1 MDNTNLSLVT
11 SPPLTT
17 VDLGAAERAR
27 IAAEL
32 LLARI
37 AQPNRRARNVGVE
50 PRLVVRESCGA
61 RA

>member
-11 SPPLTT
+11 SPQLTT
-17 VDLGAAERAR
+17 VDLGSGERAK

-37 AQPNRRARNVGVE
+37 ARPGRRARSVGVE
-50 PRLVVRESCGA
+50 PRLVIRESCGA
-61 RA
+61 PS

>member
-1 MDNTNLSLVT
+1 
-11 SPPLTT
+11 LTT

-37 AQPNRRARNVGVE
+37 AQPNRRPRSVGVE
-50 PRLVVRESCGA
+50 PRLVIRESCGA
-61 RA
+61 PV